1 MAGLGGLAGLRGRL
15 GEGPK
20 GLGLSALP
28 AVRCASTSTAA
39 RDAPSCP
46 CSPQPCGRQCRKH
59 GLAALASCP
68 CSVQAIMNFA
78 EHVCG
83 AEIRRGVLSVES
95 GVLLPLP
102 LPGSAGAR
110 PAACRWTSARHK
122 AKRLSPPRATR
133 HHAPRA
139 SGQSAAEA
147 AHLHAEVRGCRLCRL
162 ASRLGSAL
170 IT

>member
-78 EHVCG
+78 EHVRG
-83 AEIRRGVLSVES
+83 AEIRRGCCQWSPASCCRCRCQV
-95 GVLLPLP
+95 
-102 LPGSAGAR
+102 R
-110 PAACRWTSARHK
+110 PERVR
-122 AKRLSPPRATR
+122 PRADGHRRGTKPR
-133 HHAPRA
+133 GSLRHAPRA
-139 SGQSAAEA
+139 TTRHAPQVKVQLKRRTFMQKCEA
-147 AHLHAEVRGCRLCRL
+147 VDSVDLRLDL
-162 ASRLGSAL
+162 ALP
-170 IT
+170 